1 MNIFKKKKLILD
13 EDEEENDYNNEDVI
27 NDNNKKEETEEKSKK
42 SEEESIKES
51 AQDINNSLI
60 QNKDKLID
68 KGDDSGLEEDNSKP
82 LPGNPVEENIESDG
96 GNKVVNNDKNGKE
109 SENNNGDNDSKKK
122 VIKKLRKLKKSSN
135 PQNSDESDIQKETEK
150 PIKAFKFNKK
160 DFILKNTDS
169 KKQTLDNENH
179 TIDENH
185 KLDEVDT
192 QKEQKKMKNDKKNKR
207 IKKGKEERKGKGE
220 NTEKETEEEMKNEIE
235 GESEENDLW
244 ENNTQ
249 SEKGETNSNTTNEN
263 DDYEEKKDITKK
275 KKKKKNEDNVPIDGA
290 VNETTRKNKK
300 IKNSKLMED
309 VKTDEDKIKLKSI
322 YISFLK
328 KEYNIEEYIFES
340 LKVIIPLNKK
350 DIFLSE
356 NNIILDNMDK
366 NDVKKMEL
374 LWFDKLT
381 KNKRSIINCFVTL
394 SKLGSSYKNIDGE
407 AGINVKT
414 DRLKKDEGKKD
425 EEKEGKKEEEKDE
438 EKEGKKEE
446 EKEEKED
453 EEKEGKTEEE
463 KKVDNPNENEPSQ
476 DSEEKN
482 SSDLNSIFYK
492 KKDLIIIDNLVNLC
506 NQQIK
511 AVKEYVSYLKKN
523 IYDIPTVE
531 DNNEKIKE
539 MNILEPIKRREL
551 FFYLNLC
558 ISMRYVQEDMPC
570 VYIIPKSINPD
581 IRGFTLHPMF
591 YHINKKLNEQ
601 DPKKKVDMLV
611 DNPWGKLKLLKMGK
625 RNVKPN
631 NRSVGGN
638 NNINS
643 YSSVNGNETEQKSLK
658 KNENNDEDKFID
670 NPELSV
676 AEKRE
681 LEEAERKKKAIEEM
695 KKKKREKDHKKTF
708 NVYSLLES
716 AAQYFGEGPKYSN
729 PNIHKF
735 HKSNN
740 NDLVYIKP
748 PTNIDEKNIL
758 INYFLQFPSINKKLE
773 YSKRRVYAEN
783 YGLLKIIKNND
794 NHPINFELNVQPW
807 LLDQYKDMWNV
818 QNELNKF
825 QIWNMSNLVTE
836 QRKFEDT
843 TFYFTKEEF
852 TNQLDSSK
860 SVCLAGKPE
869 TYFEEKVAKTNNVKG
884 AEEKVA
890 KANDIKGAEEK
901 VAKINDIKGA
911 EEKVAK
917 INDIKGAE
925 EKVAKIN
932 DIKGG
937 EEKVAKI
944 NDIKGAEEKVAKI
957 NDIKGAETSEI
968 ITSNGTRTS
977 SVGTFDLKHGPSKDY
992 EEMKKNEQQLTKKI
1006 KKICSNEDIKQM
1018 KLTNFLSKNKI
1029 NTQNVKVENKAEEK
1043 IIEEN
1048 KEQDKAEINSEN
1060 EDIKYLQI
1068 HTKKKK
1074 KILDDDQI
1082 MEQIN
1087 ENPNEHKS
1095 EAKKDNIN
1103 ENNQSYYINKNKD
1116 SFKSKRD
1123 YQKDDEKDL
1132 DAEIH
1137 KTKNKKKKLNEFDET
1152 HDEANNIEDIVER
1165 QKYLDEK
1172 KKMKLERM
1180 KNMFE
1185 MEAEES
1191 EDENIED
1198 PEERRRAQILKKE
1211 QYNED
1216 DFEDDDQYNNEG
1228 LNEFINNEEYN
1239 SDNEVIK
1246 LKYHEEMEKL
1256 EEDIF
1261 LKKFTYQGKEFNKEL
1276 TNREKLELEREK
1288 QLLKKKKLLINCSLG
1303 DVKFSDFESDS
1314 SASSSKSVKKKI
1326 KNSLYEPFRDNDDIL
1341 KANNNYMQIPYN
1353 RSEFPKE
1360 YDIADE
1366 AKRKQILEKIDNVIY
1381 RKEVNTDEGEKI
1393 IIKKKRKIRFHQE
1406 LSDIT
1411 VTEEEENEEYKKT
1424 KKKSKKIN
1432 ANLVENPTITHISN
1446 KNINHNN
1453 KASIKWNNNVK
1464 DVSELNTP
1472 TNGEVFSGFRK
1483 VQNIQ

>member
-1 MNIFKKKKLILD
+1 MNIFKKKKFILD
-13 EDEEENDYNNEDVI
+13 EDEEENDYKNEDVI
-27 NDNNKKEETEEKSKK
+27 NDNNKKEADEKSKK
-42 SEEESIKES
+42 SEDESIKDS
-51 AQDINNSLI
+51 KQDIDNSLI

-68 KGDDSGLEEDNSKP
+68 KGDELGLGEGTSNP
-82 LPGNPVEENIESDG
+82 LSGNPVEEDIEPDDE
-96 GNKVVNNDKNGKE
+96 NKVVNNDQNEKE
-109 SENNNGDNDSKKK
+109 SENNNGDNNPKVK
-122 VIKKLRKLKKSSN
+122 VIKKMRKLKKSFN
-135 PQNSDESDIQKETEK
+135 PQNSDESDTQKETEK
-150 PIKAFKFNKK
+150 PIKTFKLNKK
-160 DFILKNTDS
+160 DFVLKNSDS
-169 KKQTLDNENH
+169 KKQTPDNENH
-179 TIDENH
+179 SIDENH

-192 QKEQKKMKNDKKNKR
+192 QKERKKMKSDKKNKK
-207 IKKGKEERKGKGE
+207 IKKGKEERK
-220 NTEKETEEEMKNEIE
+220 EKETDEEMENEME
-235 GESEENDLW
+235 AESEEDDLW
-244 ENNTQ
+244 GNSTQ
-249 SEKGETNSNTTNEN
+249 SEKDETNSNITKENESDN
-263 DDYEEKKDITKK
+263 DYDEKKNITKK
-275 KKKKKNEDNVPIDGA
+275 KKKKKNEDNAPIDGA
-290 VNETTRKNKK
+290 INETVRKSKK

-309 VKTDEDKIKLKSI
+309 VKTDDDKIRLKSI

-328 KEYNIEEYIFES
+328 KEYNIEEYISES
-340 LKVIIPLNKK
+340 LNVIIPLNKK
-350 DIFLSE
+350 DIFLTE

-366 NDVKKMEL
+366 SEVKKMEL
-374 LWFDKLT
+374 LWFEKLT
-381 KNKRSIINCFVTL
+381 KNRRSIINCFVTL
-394 SKLGSSYKNIDGE
+394 SKLGSSYKNTNGE
-407 AGINVKT
+407 PGMNVKT
-414 DRLKKDEGKKD
+414 DQIKKEEETKD
-425 EEKEGKKEEEKDE
+425 EEKKEEETKDEEKKEEEKKE
-438 EKEGKKEE
+438 EEKKEE
-446 EKEEKED
+446 EKK
-453 EEKEGKTEEE
+453 EEE
-463 KKVDNPNENEPSQ
+463 KKDEDKKTDNPNEKEPSQ
-476 DSEEKN
+476 NSEEKN
-482 SSDLNSIFYK
+482 SSDYSSIFYK
-492 KKDLIIIDNLVNLC
+492 KKDLIIVDNLVNLC

-511 AVKEYVSYLKKN
+511 AVKEYISYLKKN
-523 IYDIPTVE
+523 IYDISTVE
-531 DNNEKIKE
+531 ENNEKIKE

-558 ISMRYVQEDMPC
+558 ISMRYAQEEMPC
-570 VYIIPKSINPD
+570 VYVIPKSINPD

-601 DPKKKVDMLV
+601 DPNKKVDMLV

-631 NRSVGGN
+631 NRTGGN
-638 NNINS
+638 NNISS
-643 YSSVNGNETEQKSLK
+643 YSNANGNETEQKSLK
-658 KNENNDEDKFID
+658 KNEINDEDKLID

-740 NDLVYIKP
+740 NDLVYIKA

-783 YGLLKIIKNND
+783 YGLLKIIKNSD

-825 QIWNMSNLVTE
+825 QIWNMSNLVAE

-843 TFYFTKEEF
+843 TFCFTKEEF
-852 TNQLDSSK
+852 TNQPDTSK
-860 SVCLAGKPE
+860 SVGLMGKTE
-869 TYFEEKVAKTNNVKG
+869 TYFEPKPANTTEVKEVEAKV
-884 AEEKVA
+884 
-890 KANDIKGAEEK
+890 D
-901 VAKINDIKGA
+901 KINDVKEA
-911 EEKVAK
+911 EAKVDK
-917 INDIKGAE
+917 INDAKEAE
-925 EKVAKIN
+925 AKAANTN
-932 DIKGG
+932 DVK
-937 EEKVAKI
+937 E
-944 NDIKGAEEKVAKI
+944 AEA
-957 NDIKGAETSEI
+957 SEVI
-968 ITSNGTRTS
+968 DSNVTGTD
-977 SVGTFDLKHGPSKDY
+977 SVSAFDLKHGSSKDY
-992 EEMKKNEQQLTKKI
+992 DEMKKNEQQLTKKI

-1029 NTQNVKVENKAEEK
+1029 NTQNIKVENKTEEK

-1048 KEQDKAEINSEN
+1048 NEQDKTEINSDN
-1060 EDIKYLQI
+1060 EDMKYLQI
-1068 HTKKKK
+1068 NPKKKKK
-1074 KILDDDQI
+1074 KILDDEQI
-1082 MEQIN
+1082 IDQIN
-1087 ENPNEHKS
+1087 ENPNKHDDETN
-1095 EAKKDNIN
+1095 KDNIN
-1103 ENNQSYYINKNKD
+1103 ENFDKNNDNQKNETENSQSYHINKNKD
-1116 SFKSKRD
+1116 FFKSKTD
-1123 YQKDDEKDL
+1123 YQENDEHDL
-1132 DAEIH
+1132 GTEIP
-1137 KTKNKKKKLNEFDET
+1137 KTKNKKKKKNEFDESQ
-1152 HDEANNIEDIVER
+1152 DEANHIEDIVER
-1165 QKYLDEK
+1165 QRYLDEK
-1172 KKMKLERM
+1172 KRIKLDRM

-1191 EDENIED
+1191 EDENIDD
-1198 PEERRRAQILKKE
+1198 PEERRRAQVLKKE
-1211 QYNED
+1211 KYNED
-1216 DFEDDDQYNNEG
+1216 EFDDDDQYNNEG

-1256 EEDIF
+1256 EEDMF

-1288 QLLKKKKLLINCSLG
+1288 QLLKRKKLLINCSLG
-1303 DVKFSDFESDS
+1303 DVKYSDFESDS
-1314 SASSSKSVKKKI
+1314 SVSSTKSVKKKL
-1326 KNSLYEPFRDNDDIL
+1326 KNSLYEPFKDNDDIL
-1341 KANNNYMQIPYN
+1341 KANHNYMSNFYN
-1353 RSEFPKE
+1353 GSEFPKE

-1406 LSDIT
+1406 LSDLT

-1424 KKKSKKIN
+1424 KKKNKKIN
-1432 ANLVENPTITHISN
+1432 ANLVENPTITHTSN

-1472 TNGEVFSGFRK
+1472 TNGEVFAGFRK

>member
-1 MNIFKKKKLILD
+1 MMNIFKKKKLILD
-13 EDEEENDYNNEDVI
+13 EDEEENDYKNEDVI
-27 NDNNKKEETEEKSKK
+27 NDNNQKEETDDKSKK
-42 SEEESIKES
+42 SEDESIKDS
-51 AQDINNSLI
+51 KRDIDSSLI

-68 KGDDSGLEEDNSKP
+68 KSDAPGLGEGTSNPLSGNTVEED
-82 LPGNPVEENIESDG
+82 IEADDE
-96 GNKVVNNDKNGKE
+96 NKVVNNDQNVKE
-109 SENNNGDNDSKKK
+109 SENNNGDNNPNVK
-122 VIKKLRKLKKSSN
+122 VIKKLRKLKKSFN
-135 PQNSDESDIQKETEK
+135 PQNSDESDTQKETEK
-150 PIKAFKFNKK
+150 SVKAFKFNKK
-160 DFILKNTDS
+160 DFILKNSDS
-169 KKQTLDNENH
+169 KKQTPDNENH
-179 TIDENH
+179 SIDENH

-192 QKEQKKMKNDKKNKR
+192 QKERKKMKNDKKNKK
-207 IKKGKEERKGKGE
+207 IKKGKEERK
-220 NTEKETEEEMKNEIE
+220 EKETDEEMENEME
-235 GESEENDLW
+235 AESEEDDLW
-244 ENNTQ
+244 GNSTQ
-249 SEKGETNSNTTNEN
+249 SEKDETNSNITKENESD
-263 DDYEEKKDITKK
+263 DDYEEKKNITKK
-275 KKKKKNEDNVPIDGA
+275 KKKKKNEDNTPIDGA
-290 VNETTRKNKK
+290 INETVRKSKK

-309 VKTDEDKIKLKSI
+309 VKTDDDKIRLKSI

-340 LKVIIPLNKK
+340 LNVIIPLNKK
-350 DIFLSE
+350 DIFLNE

-366 NDVKKMEL
+366 NNVKKMEL
-374 LWFDKLT
+374 LWFEKLT
-381 KNKRSIINCFVTL
+381 KNRRSIINCFITL
-394 SKLGSSYKNIDGE
+394 SKLGSSYKNADGE
-407 AGINVKT
+407 PGINVKT
-414 DRLKKDEGKKD
+414 DKI
-425 EEKEGKKEEEKDE
+425 KKEEEKKEDE
-438 EKEGKKEE
+438 K
-446 EKEEKED
+446 KED
-453 EEKEGKTEEE
+453 EEKKT
-463 KKVDNPNENEPSQ
+463 DNPNENEPPQTENPTSQ

-482 SSDLNSIFYK
+482 LSDYSSIFYK
-492 KKDLIIIDNLVNLC
+492 KKDLIIVDNLVNLC

-511 AVKEYVSYLKKN
+511 AVKEYISYLKKN
-523 IYDIPTVE
+523 IYDISTVE
-531 DNNEKIKE
+531 ENNEKIKE
-539 MNILEPIKRREL
+539 MNILEPIKRREI

-570 VYIIPKSINPD
+570 VYVIPKSISPD

-601 DPKKKVDMLV
+601 DPNKKVDMLV

-625 RNVKPN
+625 RNIKPN
-631 NRSVGGN
+631 NRSGGN
-638 NNINS
+638 NNISS
-643 YSSVNGNETEQKSLK
+643 YSSANVNETEQKSLK
-658 KNENNDEDKFID
+658 KNEINDEDKLID

-695 KKKKREKDHKKTF
+695 KKKKREKDHKKAF

-735 HKSNN
+735 RKSNN

-783 YGLLKIIKNND
+783 YGLLKIIKNSD

-825 QIWNMSNLVTE
+825 QIWDMSNLVTE

-852 TNQLDSSK
+852 TNQPDTSK
-860 SVCLAGKPE
+860 SVGLMGKTE
-869 TYFEEKVAKTNNVKG
+869 TDFEAKVIKTNEVKESETKVVKTNEVKESEAKVTKTNDVKE
-884 AEEKVA
+884 AEASEV
-890 KANDIKGAEEK
+890 
-901 VAKINDIKGA
+901 IN
-911 EEKVAK
+911 
-917 INDIKGAE
+917 
-925 EKVAKIN
+925 
-932 DIKGG
+932 
-937 EEKVAKI
+937 
-944 NDIKGAEEKVAKI
+944 
-957 NDIKGAETSEI
+957 
-968 ITSNGTRTS
+968 SNATGTS
-977 SVGTFDLKHGPSKDY
+977 SVGTFDLKHAPSKDY
-992 EEMKKNEQQLTKKI
+992 DEMKKNEQQLTKKI
-1006 KKICSNEDIKQM
+1006 KKICSNDDIKQM

-1029 NTQNVKVENKAEEK
+1029 NTQNVKVENKTEEK

-1048 KEQDKAEINSEN
+1048 NEQDKAEINSEN

-1068 HTKKKK
+1068 NPKKKKK
-1074 KILDDDQI
+1074 KILDD
-1082 MEQIN
+1082 EQIIDQTN
-1087 ENPNEHKS
+1087 ENPNKHED
-1095 EAKKDNIN
+1095 EANKDNIN
-1103 ENNQSYYINKNKD
+1103 ENFDKNNDNQKTETENSQSYYISKNKD
-1116 SFKSKRD
+1116 SFKSKTD
-1123 YQKDDEKDL
+1123 YQEDGERDL
-1132 DAEIH
+1132 DTEIS
-1137 KTKNKKKKLNEFDET
+1137 KTKNKKKKKNELDESQ
-1152 HDEANNIEDIVER
+1152 DEANNIEDIVER
-1165 QKYLDEK
+1165 QRYLDEK
-1172 KKMKLERM
+1172 KKMKLDKM

-1198 PEERRRAQILKKE
+1198 PEERRRAQVLKKE
-1211 QYNED
+1211 RYNED

-1288 QLLKKKKLLINCSLG
+1288 QLLKRKKLLINCSLG
-1303 DVKFSDFESDS
+1303 DVKYSDFESDS
-1314 SASSSKSVKKKI
+1314 SVSSTKSVKKKL
-1326 KNSLYEPFRDNDDIL
+1326 KNSLYEPFKDNDDIL
-1341 KANNNYMQIPYN
+1341 KANHNYMQNFYN
-1353 RSEFPKE
+1353 GSEFPKE
-1360 YDIADE
+1360 YDITDE

-1406 LSDIT
+1406 LSDLT

-1424 KKKSKKIN
+1424 KKKNKKIN
-1432 ANLVENPTITHISN
+1432 ANLVENPTITHTSN

-1472 TNGEVFSGFRK
+1472 TNGEVFAGFRK

>member
-1 MNIFKKKKLILD
+1 MMNIFKKKKFILD
-13 EDEEENDYNNEDVI
+13 ENEEENDYNNEDVI
-27 NDNNKKEETEEKSKK
+27 GDNNKKEETEEKGKK
-42 SEEESIKES
+42 SEDESIKES
-51 AQDINNSLI
+51 KQDIYNSLI

-68 KGDDSGLEEDNSKP
+68 KGDKPGLEFSSSKP
-82 LPGNPVEENIESDG
+82 LSGNPVEGKIES
-96 GNKVVNNDKNGKE
+96 NNENRVVSNDQNGKE
-109 SENNNGDNDSKKK
+109 SENNNGDNGSKIK
-122 VIKKLRKLKKSSN
+122 VIKKLRKLKKSFN
-135 PQNSDESDIQKETEK
+135 PQNSDESDTQKETEK

-160 DFILKNTDS
+160 NFILKNTDS
-169 KKQTLDNENH
+169 KKQTHDNENH

-192 QKEQKKMKNDKKNKR
+192 QKEKKKMKKDKKNNK

-220 NTEKETEEEMKNEIE
+220 NPEKEIEEEMKNEME
-235 GESEENDLW
+235 RESEENDLW

-249 SEKGETNSNTTNEN
+249 SEKGKTNSNTANEN
-263 DDYEEKKDITKK
+263 DDDYEEKKDITKK
-275 KKKKKNEDNVPIDGA
+275 KKKKKNEDNVPIDNA
-290 VNETTRKNKK
+290 INETTRKNNK

-309 VKTDEDKIKLKSI
+309 VKTNEDKIRLKSI

-350 DIFLSE
+350 DTFLTE

-381 KNKRSIINCFVTL
+381 KNKRSIINCFITL

-414 DRLKKDEGKKD
+414 DRLKKDE
-425 EEKEGKKEEEKDE
+425 
-438 EKEGKKEE
+438 
-446 EKEEKED
+446 EKEEK
-453 EEKEGKTEEE
+453 KEA
-463 KKVDNPNENEPSQ
+463 DNPNENEPSQ
-476 DSEEKN
+476 DSEEQI
-482 SSDLNSIFYK
+482 SSDLSSIFCK

-511 AVKEYVSYLKKN
+511 AVKEYVYYLKKN
-523 IYDIPTVE
+523 IYDISTVE

-539 MNILEPIKRREL
+539 MNILEPIKRREV

-611 DNPWGKLKLLKMGK
+611 DNPWGKLKLLKIGK

-631 NRSVGGN
+631 NRSGGGN

-658 KNENNDEDKFID
+658 KNESNDEDKFID
-670 NPELSV
+670 NLEISV

-758 INYFLQFPSINKKLE
+758 INYFLQFPSINKKLQ

-807 LLDQYKDMWNV
+807 LLDQYKDMWNI

-852 TNQLDSSK
+852 INQPDSSK
-860 SVCLAGKPE
+860 SVCLVGKAE
-869 TYFEEKVAKTNNVKG
+869 TDFEKRVAKING
-884 AEEKVA
+884 
-890 KANDIKGAEEK
+890 IKGAEEK
-901 VAKINDIKGA
+901 VSKINGIKAA
-911 EEKVAK
+911 EEKIAK
-917 INDIKGAE
+917 TNDVKGD
-925 EKVAKIN
+925 EKR
-932 DIKGG
+932 
-937 EEKVAKI
+937 
-944 NDIKGAEEKVAKI
+944 
-957 NDIKGAETSEI
+957 EI
-968 ITSNGTRTS
+968 ITSNATRES
-977 SVGTFDLKHGPSKDY
+977 SVGGFDLKHGTSKDY

-1006 KKICSNEDIKQM
+1006 KKISSNEDIKQM

-1048 KEQDKAEINSEN
+1048 NKQDKAEINSESD
-1060 EDIKYLQI
+1060 DIKYLQI
-1068 HTKKKK
+1068 NTKKKK
-1074 KILDDDQI
+1074 KILDD
-1082 MEQIN
+1082 EQIVEQTN
-1087 ENPNEHKS
+1087 ENPNEHRS

-1103 ENNQSYYINKNKD
+1103 EKNHTNENSDKNKYNQKNETENNQSYYINKNKD
-1116 SFKSKRD
+1116 SFKTKTN

-1132 DAEIH
+1132 DAEIP
-1137 KTKNKKKKLNEFDET
+1137 KTKKKKKLNEFDET
-1152 HDEANNIEDIVER
+1152 QDEANNIEDIVER
-1165 QKYLDEK
+1165 QRYLDEK
-1172 KKMKLERM
+1172 KKMKLDRM

-1198 PEERRRAQILKKE
+1198 PEERRRAQALKKE
-1211 QYNED
+1211 QYDED
-1216 DFEDDDQYNNEG
+1216 EFEDDDQYNNEG
-1228 LNEFINNEEYN
+1228 LNEFINNEECN
-1239 SDNEVIK
+1239 SDNNVIK

-1314 SASSSKSVKKKI
+1314 SASSSKSFKKKI

-1341 KANNNYMQIPYN
+1341 KANNNYMQNSYN

-1381 RKEVNTDEGEKI
+1381 RKELNTDEGEKI

-1411 VTEEEENEEYKKT
+1411 VTEEEENEEYKKA

-1446 KNINHNN
+1446 KNINNNN
-1453 KASIKWNNNVK
+1453 KASIKWNTNVK

-1472 TNGEVFSGFRK
+1472 TNGEVFNGFRK

>member
-1 MNIFKKKKLILD
+1 MMNIFKKKKFILD
-13 EDEEENDYNNEDVI
+13 EDEEENDYKNEDMI
-27 NDNNKKEETEEKSKK
+27 IDNNKKEEIEEISKK
-42 SEEESIKES
+42 SDDESIKES
-51 AQDINNSLI
+51 KQDIDNSLI

-68 KGDDSGLEEDNSKP
+68 NGDEPSLGEGTSNP
-82 LPGNPVEENIESDG
+82 LSGNPVEEDIEPDDENRAG
-96 GNKVVNNDKNGKE
+96 NNDQNGKE
-109 SENNNGDNDSKKK
+109 SENNNGDNNPKVK

-135 PQNSDESDIQKETEK
+135 QQSSDESDSQKETEK
-150 PIKAFKFNKK
+150 PIKPFKFNKK
-160 DFILKNTDS
+160 DFILKNSDS
-169 KKQTLDNENH
+169 KKQTPDNENH
-179 TIDENH
+179 SIDENH

-192 QKEQKKMKNDKKNKR
+192 QKEKKKMKSDKKNKK
-207 IKKGKEERKGKGE
+207 IKKGKEERKK
-220 NTEKETEEEMKNEIE
+220 KETDDEMENEME
-235 GESEENDLW
+235 AESEEDDLW
-244 ENNTQ
+244 GNSTH
-249 SEKGETNSNTTNEN
+249 SEKDETNSNITKENESD
-263 DDYEEKKDITKK
+263 DDYEEKKNITKK
-275 KKKKKNEDNVPIDGA
+275 KKKKKNEDNAPIDGA
-290 VNETTRKNKK
+290 INETGRKSKK
-300 IKNSKLMED
+300 IKNSKLMDD
-309 VKTDEDKIKLKSI
+309 VKTDDDKIRLKSI

-340 LKVIIPLNKK
+340 LNVIIPLNKK
-350 DIFLSE
+350 DIFLTE

-374 LWFDKLT
+374 SWFEKLT
-381 KNKRSIINCFVTL
+381 KNRRSIINCFITL
-394 SKLGSSYKNIDGE
+394 SKLGSSYKNTDGNP
-407 AGINVKT
+407 GIYVKT
-414 DRLKKDEGKKD
+414 DKIKKD
-425 EEKEGKKEEEKDE
+425 EEKDDEKKEEKKDDEKKDDEKKDDEKKDDEKKDE
-438 EKEGKKEE
+438 EK
-446 EKEEKED
+446 
-453 EEKEGKTEEE
+453 KT
-463 KKVDNPNENEPSQ
+463 DNPNENGPSQ

-482 SSDLNSIFYK
+482 SSDFSSIFYK
-492 KKDLIIIDNLVNLC
+492 KKDLIIVDNLVNLC

-523 IYDIPTVE
+523 IYDISTVE
-531 DNNEKIKE
+531 ENNEKIKE
-539 MNILEPIKRREL
+539 MNILEPIKRREI

-570 VYIIPKSINPD
+570 VYVVPKSINPD

-601 DPKKKVDMLV
+601 DPNKKVDMLV

-631 NRSVGGN
+631 NRSGN
-638 NNINS
+638 NNISS
-643 YSSVNGNETEQKSLK
+643 YSSANGNETEHKSLK
-658 KNENNDEDKFID
+658 KKEINDEDKFID

-783 YGLLKIIKNND
+783 YGLLKIIKNSD

-825 QIWNMSNLVTE
+825 QIWNMSNLVTD

-843 TFYFTKEEF
+843 TFCFTKEEF
-852 TNQLDSSK
+852 TNQPDTSK
-860 SVCLAGKPE
+860 SVCLMGKAE
-869 TYFEEKVAKTNNVKG
+869 TDFEAKVVKTNDNKETETKADKTNDNKETEAKEDKTNDNKENEANGAKTNDVKE
-884 AEEKVA
+884 AEASEV
-890 KANDIKGAEEK
+890 
-901 VAKINDIKGA
+901 IN
-911 EEKVAK
+911 
-917 INDIKGAE
+917 
-925 EKVAKIN
+925 
-932 DIKGG
+932 
-937 EEKVAKI
+937 
-944 NDIKGAEEKVAKI
+944 
-957 NDIKGAETSEI
+957 
-968 ITSNGTRTS
+968 SNATGTS
-977 SVGTFDLKHGPSKDY
+977 SVGAFDLKHAPSKDY
-992 EEMKKNEQQLTKKI
+992 DEIKKNEQQLTKKI

-1029 NTQNVKVENKAEEK
+1029 NTQSVKVENKTEEK
-1043 IIEEN
+1043 IIEQNTEQN
-1048 KEQDKAEINSEN
+1048 NEQDKAENNSEN

-1068 HTKKKK
+1068 NPKKKKK
-1074 KILDDDQI
+1074 KILDDEHI
-1082 MEQIN
+1082 IEQTN
-1087 ENPNEHKS
+1087 ENPNKHED
-1095 EAKKDNIN
+1095 EANKDSIN
-1103 ENNQSYYINKNKD
+1103 ENFDNKKTETENSQFDYINKNKD
-1116 SFKSKRD
+1116 FFKSKTD
-1123 YQKDDEKDL
+1123 YQEDGKQDL
-1132 DAEIH
+1132 GTEIP
-1137 KTKNKKKKLNEFDET
+1137 KTKNKKKTKNEFDEDQ
-1152 HDEANNIEDIVER
+1152 DEANNIEDIVER
-1165 QKYLDEK
+1165 QRYLDEK
-1172 KKMKLERM
+1172 KKMKLDRM

-1191 EDENIED
+1191 DDENIED
-1198 PEERRRAQILKKE
+1198 PEERRRAQVLKKE
-1211 QYNED
+1211 KYNED

-1288 QLLKKKKLLINCSLG
+1288 QLLKRKKLLINCSLG
-1303 DVKFSDFESDS
+1303 DVKYSDFESDS
-1314 SASSSKSVKKKI
+1314 SVSSTKSVKKKL
-1326 KNSLYEPFRDNDDIL
+1326 KNSLYEPFKDNDDIL
-1341 KANNNYMQIPYN
+1341 KANHNYMPNFYN
-1353 RSEFPKE
+1353 GSNFPKE

-1366 AKRKQILEKIDNVIY
+1366 TKRKQILEKIDNVIY

-1406 LSDIT
+1406 LSDLT

-1424 KKKSKKIN
+1424 KKKNKKIN
-1432 ANLVENPTITHISN
+1432 ANLVENPTIIHTSN

-1472 TNGEVFSGFRK
+1472 TNGEIFAGFRK